1 MGDFSKNKQLIK
13 LSLFLYSYF
22 HNFKSLLSTIFLQ
35 SFWVKFIVIM
45 IQCIKANI
53 FDEHHGKEIV
63 RLLSTYATDPMGG
76 QEDLSE
82 YVKNNLISE
91 LQKREK

>member
-1 MGDFSKNKQLIK
+1 MHFIYNIHNFKKVFFPQ
-13 LSLFLYSYF
+13 SLFLG
-22 HNFKSLLSTIFLQ
+22 Q
-35 SFWVKFIVIM
+35 FIVTM
-45 IQCIKANI
+45 IQCVRANI

-76 QEDLSE
+76 QEDLSD